1 MLIRSL
7 VGVDSSAVSVRRRST
22 IAMDVRTPSLG
33 SISALPDELINAMLL
48 HLIDEGDLARLGER
62 RTLNL

>member
-1 MLIRSL
+1 
-7 VGVDSSAVSVRRRST
+7 
-22 IAMDVRTPSLG
+22 MDVRTPSLG